1 MIGDPLF
8 TGDKQRFYAYIGE
21 KFTALNYMYEELI
34 EKEEK
39 EGNLTTE
46 RKFELAFEFLDQM
59 RNLNN
64 EVKQYYG

>member
-21 KFTALNYMYEELI
+21 KFTALNYMFEERL
-34 EKEEK
+34 ENEE
-39 EGNLTTE
+39 NLTTE
-46 RKFELAFEFLDQM
+46 KKFELAFEFLDQL
-59 RNLNN
+59 RDLNN